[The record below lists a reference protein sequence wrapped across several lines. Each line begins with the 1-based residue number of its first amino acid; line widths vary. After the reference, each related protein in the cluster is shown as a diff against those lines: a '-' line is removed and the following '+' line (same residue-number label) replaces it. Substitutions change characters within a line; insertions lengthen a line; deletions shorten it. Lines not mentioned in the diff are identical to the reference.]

1 MNGAF
6 DVFHADAKGAL
17 PAGDQDDGR
26 LGNIFEFVDLML
38 KLLRQILFDI
48 DDGVVLRVFRQAA
61 QRFARLLGI
70 GDRAGLEAERL
81 EAHDGLRTAD
91 NCNFKHKSH
100 AAFPG

>member
-1 MNGAF
+1 
-6 DVFHADAKGAL
+6 
-17 PAGDQDDGR
+17 
-26 LGNIFEFVDLML
+26 ML

-61 QRFARLLGI
+61 QCFARLLGI